1 MDTVGKGGRKHL
13 VVREQVTP
21 KPENG
26 WMVSISVWHKR
37 ETKCS
42 KCDLMVIQRWS
53 LGVQIL
59 LVTAVRTRHKVTH
72 FHTDTNLT
80 RKPLGER
87 RRTSRYLD
95 RELFHSCRLF
105 NAYITTVPG
114 NQYKCIYS
122 SGRDEAETIQHRVL
136 ILLDRTFADE
146 LAANSRS
153 DFLNRGMSLGS
164 LQPAD

>member
-13 VVREQVTP
+13 VVWVTP

-72 FHTDTNLT
+72 FHFHRHKSNEETT
-80 RKPLGER
+80 RRAQEDKQVLGQR
-87 RRTSRYLD
+87 V
-95 RELFHSCRLF
+95 
-105 NAYITTVPG
+105 VPFM
-114 NQYKCIYS
+114 QIV
-122 SGRDEAETIQHRVL
+122 QL
-136 ILLDRTFADE
+136 IHNYCTR
-146 LAANSRS
+146 
-153 DFLNRGMSLGS
+153 
-164 LQPAD
+164 